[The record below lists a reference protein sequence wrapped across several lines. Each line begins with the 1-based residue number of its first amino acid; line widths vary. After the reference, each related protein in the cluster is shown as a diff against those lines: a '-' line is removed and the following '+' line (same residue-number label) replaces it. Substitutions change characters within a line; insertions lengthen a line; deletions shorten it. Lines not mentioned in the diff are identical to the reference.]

1 MTAEAQRVRSP
12 ADFLRLAVAAVVLV
26 VLLLVVLLLVV
37 LLLVEWLFGIT
48 LVVFASDLTGRAGS
62 P

>member
-26 VLLLVVLLLVV
+26 VLLLV
-37 LLLVEWLFGIT
+37 EWLFGIT
-48 LVVFASDLTGRAGS
+48 LVVFTSDLTGRAWS